1 LSRPAFLERVR
12 KNSQNVIFKRNI
24 MNWSGYS
31 PELFLEQIEKISKD
45 HRLKFPGGFEKEIGM
60 RGAVSAWEPQ
70 DKKGLPRKYSIPS
83 VDTLL
88 KISNL
93 FNVSVDWLLTGEE
106 PKAREISQ
114 PVIHLAG
121 RYSELP
127 PGVSPI
133 NFLTVPLVGGRIAAR
148 NPQAIPP
155 SEIKSWVCVYFPH
168 NDPRRYNDLFAVQV
182 DSKYHAMEPTIRAKD
197 LVVIDP
203 YDNEP
208 VSRGI
213 YAVRL
218 PSGEECNINRIYLS
232 DQYLVISSDNPK
244 YEPDIL
250 FPNQAHQVII
260 GRVLWSWTSWRK

>member
-1 LSRPAFLERVR
+1 
-12 KNSQNVIFKRNI
+12 
-24 MNWSGYS
+24 MDWSGYS
-31 PELFLEQIEKISKD
+31 PELFLRQIETIAKN
-45 HRLKFPGGFEKEIGM
+45 HGLKFPGGFERRMGM
-60 RGAVSAWEPQ
+60 RGAVSAWEPL

-106 PKAREISQ
+106 PKAKEIFQ
-114 PVIHLAG
+114 PIIHFL
-121 RYSELP
+121 YYDSELP
-127 PGVSPI
+127 SDVSSI
-133 NFLTVPLVGGRIAAR
+133 NFLAVPQVEGRIAAR
-148 NPQAIPP
+148 FAQAISP
-155 SEIKSWVCVYFPH
+155 SEIKSWVCVYPPH
-168 NDPRRYNDLFAVQV
+168 NDPRRYHGLVAVQV

-197 LVVIDP
+197 LVIIDP
-203 YDNEP
+203 YDTTP

-213 YAVRL
+213 YAVRS
-218 PSGEECNINRIYLS
+218 PDGEDCHINRVYLS